1 MERGTNIKLLLA
13 AIISHVFWGFSF
25 LCTKSALG
33 AADMYVLLSHRFLIA
48 FAVMNVLL
56 LFRVVKIDFR
66 GKGKRILLPL
76 LMGLCEPVI
85 YFIGEEY
92 GVIHST
98 TIFSGVMIAVI
109 PIVATFAA
117 MPFLK
122 EKPTVG
128 QVLFSFL
135 SVGGVIGVG
144 LLNKSTGTL
153 DWIGVVALVV
163 AVLSAAAYGV
173 IDRGTSAE
181 FTAFERTY
189 LMIGMGAVCFTP
201 IALLRVRFDPAAFV
215 QPFLNASA
223 FGGVNWIYLGAV
235 LFLSVCCSVVSYFLL
250 SYMATYMTVTRSA
263 AYANLTTAVSVFA
276 GAVILKEPL
285 SWLGVLFC
293 AVILI
298 GIFGVQVTARKGEP
312 MKRSK
317 QQTETN
323 T

>member
-1 MERGTNIKLLLA
+1 MDRKTNVKLLLA

-25 LCTKSALG
+25 LCTRAALDV
-33 AADMYVLLSHRFLIA
+33 ADMYVLLSHRFLLA
-48 FAVMNVLL
+48 FLIMNVLL
-56 LFRVVKIDFR
+56 LFGVVKVSFK

-76 LMGLCEPVI
+76 LMGLMEPVV

-92 GVIHST
+92 GVLHST

-109 PIVATFAA
+109 PIVSIFAA
-117 MPFLK
+117 WPILK
-122 EKPTVG
+122 ERPTLG

-135 SVGGVIGVG
+135 SVGGVIGIG
-144 LLNKSTGTL
+144 LLNKSSGTL
-153 DWIGVVALVV
+153 DWIGVAGLIV

-189 LMIGMGAVCFTP
+189 LMIGIGALCFTP
-201 IALLRVRFDPAAFV
+201 IALARVRFDFGAFV
-215 QPFLNASA
+215 QPLGTWS
-223 FGGVNWIYLGAV
+223 YLGSI
-235 LFLSVCCSVVSYFLL
+235 LFLGVCCSVISYFLL

-276 GAVILKEPL
+276 GAVFLKEPL

-293 AVILI
+293 AVILV
-298 GIFGVQVTARKGEP
+298 GIFGVQVTARKGESARV
-312 MKRSK
+312 K
-317 QQTETN
+317 TE
-323 T
+323 

>member
-1 MERGTNIKLLLA
+1 MDRKTKVKLLLA

-25 LCTKSALG
+25 LCTRAALDV
-33 AADMYVLLSHRFLIA
+33 ADMYVLLSHRFLLA
-48 FAVMNVLL
+48 FLIMNVLL
-56 LFRVVKIDFR
+56 LFGVVKVSFK

-76 LMGLCEPVI
+76 LMGLMEPVV

-92 GVIHST
+92 GVLHST

-109 PIVATFAA
+109 PIVSIFAA
-117 MPFLK
+117 WPILK
-122 EKPTVG
+122 ERPTLG

-135 SVGGVIGVG
+135 SVGGVIGIG
-144 LLNKSTGTL
+144 LLNKSSGTL
-153 DWIGVVALVV
+153 DWIGVAGLIV

-189 LMIGMGAVCFTP
+189 MMIGMGAVCFTP
-201 IALLRVRFDPAAFV
+201 IALARVRFNLGAFM
-215 QPFLNASA
+215 QPLGTWS
-223 FGGVNWIYLGAV
+223 YLGSI
-235 LFLSVCCSVVSYFLL
+235 LFLGVCCSVISYFLL

-276 GAVILKEPL
+276 GAVFLKEPL

-293 AVILI
+293 AVILV
-298 GIFGVQVTARKGEP
+298 GIFGVQVTARKGESARV
-312 MKRSK
+312 K
-317 QQTETN
+317 TE
-323 T
+323 

>member
-1 MERGTNIKLLLA
+1 MEKGTNIKLLLA

-25 LCTKSALG
+25 LCTRAALDV
-33 AADMYVLLSHRFLIA
+33 ADMYVLLSHRFLLA
-48 FAVMNVLL
+48 FLIMNVLL
-56 LFRVVKIDFR
+56 LFGVVKVSFK

-76 LMGLCEPVI
+76 LMGLMEPVV

-92 GVIHST
+92 GVLHST

-109 PIVATFAA
+109 PIVSIFAA
-117 MPFLK
+117 WPILK
-122 EKPTVG
+122 ERPTLG

-135 SVGGVIGVG
+135 SVGGVIGIG
-144 LLNKSTGTL
+144 LLNKSSGTL
-153 DWIGVVALVV
+153 DWIGVAGLIV

-189 LMIGMGAVCFTP
+189 MMIGMGAVCFTP
-201 IALLRVRFDPAAFV
+201 IALARVRFNLGVFM
-215 QPFLNASA
+215 QPLGTWS
-223 FGGVNWIYLGAV
+223 YLGSI
-235 LFLSVCCSVVSYFLL
+235 LFLGVCCSVISYFLL

-276 GAVILKEPL
+276 GAVFLKEPL

-293 AVILI
+293 AVILV
-298 GIFGVQVTARKGEP
+298 GIFGVQVTARKGESARV
-312 MKRSK
+312 K
-317 QQTETN
+317 TE
-323 T
+323 